1 MNIPVLKIDQFQE
14 EIPLN
19 DFYANTFSNHIK
31 LNKTLISRPHKH
43 NFYLC
48 VLFTEGS
55 GIHEIDFNSYTINP
69 GKVFFLRPGQ
79 THFWK
84 FDSKPEGFIFFHTQ
98 EFYELKFIEHKL
110 NEFPYYYS
118 FQNPP
123 VLQLSTK
130 KSSILK
136 EKFQEIYSEYLKKR
150 AFREL
155 KIVSL
160 VNTVYIDL
168 LRRYTANIQQA
179 NRYSSNYLSILE
191 KADILINEKF
201 QEEKLPNFYA
211 RQLNITTKHLN
222 RVIKETLNKTTSEL
236 ISERV
241 ILEAKR
247 LIVHSDENLANIA
260 SRLEFSDYSYFSKIF
275 KSKTGFSPINF
286 RRKYLN
292 K

>member
-123 VLQLSTK
+123 VLKLSTK

-136 EKFQEIYSEYLKKR
+136 KKFQEIYSEYLKKR

-168 LRRYTANIQQA
+168 LRRYTANIQQE

-201 QEEKLPNFYA
+201 HEEKLPNFYA

-275 KSKTGFSPINF
+275 KSKTGLSPINF
-286 RRKYLN
+286 RKKYLN